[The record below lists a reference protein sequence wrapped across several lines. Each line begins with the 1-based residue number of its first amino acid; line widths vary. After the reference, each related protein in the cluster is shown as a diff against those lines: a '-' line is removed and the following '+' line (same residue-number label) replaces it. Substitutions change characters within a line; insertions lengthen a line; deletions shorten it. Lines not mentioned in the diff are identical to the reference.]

1 MQPKLGDFGETFQL
15 FVLFVDVLHTCFA
28 GLSQNEKVGES
39 YDRGVT
45 DFFAI
50 PQFWEL
56 PPQKKTFGRSFCK
69 THFGSFEVG
78 WPTGSHQEVSAKATS
93 RGAERSNKRG
103 ANKEILLISIEVMWY
118 SDPSI
123 IVNADVLYIFT
134 PWEPLT
140 SSIPFRKKN
149 QHGID
154 PHFKKIGNL
163 IGEMVQKLA
172 AKSVSYI

>member
-1 MQPKLGDFGETFQL
+1 MQPKLGDVGETFQL

-45 DFFAI
+45 DFFLQY
-50 PQFWEL
+50 PSFGNF

-140 SSIPFRKKN
+140 SSIPFRKKIN
-149 QHGID
+149 MALILI
-154 PHFKKIGNL
+154 FKKLEIW
-163 IGEMVQKLA
+163 
-172 AKSVSYI
+172 